1 MKLSK
6 EMVKGSTVVL
16 VLNLI
21 KNKPMYGYE
30 MIKSMEISSGGAFQ
44 WKEGTLYP
52 ILHGLEVEGMLESFW
67 DDKESGRKRKYYR
80 ITDKGLKNLSQKHQE
95 WLAFS
100 NAMDMALG
108 GMKWIVE

>member
-16 VLNLI
+16 VLNLL

-30 MIKSMEISSGGAFQ
+30 MIKSMEISSGGTFQ

-108 GMKWIVE
+108 GMKWIAE